1 MNVRLVAYE
10 SSLVIFLSG
19 GVLTRAAALL
29 AAAVTWLLT
38 ERTVF
43 FATLATADTA
53 ALLEAEV
60 VLLLPD
66 ARARF
71 CVARWLDSRFL

>member
-1 MNVRLVAYE
+1 M
-10 SSLVIFLSG
+10 VIFLSG
-19 GVLTRAAALL
+19 GALTRAAALL

-38 ERTVF
+38 ERTVL
-43 FATLATADTA
+43 FATLATADD
-53 ALLEAEV
+53 ALLEAGV

-66 ARARF
+66 ARARL